1 MDAPVIDILFRSRK
15 TLLKILEEKGYDI
28 SPYEKFSP
36 WEIEAMIVNEKKNNL
51 KMELIHKESE
61 KKCVVIYRLNRLK
74 QSLPKFVSSLIDEES
89 DDYIPNIESTMVY
102 VIVLEPVN
110 TVDVFHNAAAAAL
123 SSKTRI
129 SFFQADS
136 LVNDPRQH
144 VLVPK
149 HELVKKEDI
158 PALKKFLN
166 IQTVANLPFI
176 RFHQDIQARLLGSVP
191 GDVIKITRPSSSSG
205 VETIYRVC
213 VP

>member
-15 TLLKILEEKGYDI
+15 TLLKILEEKGYDTA
-28 SPYEKFSP
+28 PYEKFSP
-36 WEIEAMIVNEKKNNL
+36 WEIEAMIISEKKNNL
-51 KMELIHKESE
+51 KMELVHKENE
-61 KKCVVIYRLNRLK
+61 TKCVVIYRLNRLK
-74 QSLPKFVSSLIDEES
+74 QSLGKFKDSLTKEDSE
-89 DDYIPNIESTMVY
+89 DFIPNIESTMIY

-110 TVDVFHNAAAAAL
+110 TVDVFHAAAINAL
-123 SSKTRI
+123 SEKISI

-158 PALKKFLN
+158 SALKKFLN
-166 IQTVANLPFI
+166 IQSVANLPFI
-176 RFHQDIQARLLGSVP
+176 RFHQDIQTRLLGAVP
-191 GDVIKITRPSSSSG
+191 GDVIKVTRPSSSSG

>member
-1 MDAPVIDILFRSRK
+1 MDAHVIDILFRSRK

-74 QSLPKFVSSLIDEES
+74 QSLPKFVSSLTDEES

-110 TVDVFHNAAAAAL
+110 TVDVFHNAAASAL

-166 IQTVANLPFI
+166 IQSVANLPFI

>member
-1 MDAPVIDILFRSRK
+1 MDAHVIDILFRSRK

-28 SPYEKFSP
+28 TPYEKLSP

-51 KMELIHKESE
+51 KMELIHKENE
-61 KKCVVIYRLNRLK
+61 TKCVVMYRLNRIK
-74 QSLPKFVSSLIDEES
+74 QSLTKLISSLNDEETE
-89 DDYIPNIESTMVY
+89 DFIPNVESTMVY
-102 VIVLEPVN
+102 IIVLEPVN
-110 TVDVFHNAAAAAL
+110 SVDVFHNAALNAL
-123 SSKTRI
+123 NNKISV

-158 PALKKFLN
+158 PSLKKILN
-166 IQTVANLPFI
+166 IQSVANLPFI
-176 RFHQDIQARLLGSVP
+176 RFHQDIQARLLGAIP
-191 GDVIKITRPSSSSG
+191 GDVIKVTRPSPSSG
-205 VETIYRVC
+205 EETVYRVC